1 MPVDPGRHWLE
12 AGITG
17 LARQR
22 EWDVVVTVEA
32 PGEAGDEAEL
42 VVLADGRV
50 VIESGP
56 AAFDSAPLVAAL
68 GQSIAPPYRAVARR
82 RQDLWAVG
90 AREIEVV
97 ELYPSPRGDDLELT
111 SDGLVLQLSVDG
123 IPADPVAA
131 TALEHLAAG
140 RERGQYAAH
149 AHRVEGDLW
158 EVLVLPL

>member
-56 AAFDSAPLVAAL
+56 ATFDPAPVAAAL

-82 RQDLWAVG
+82 REGLWAVG

-97 ELYPSPRGDDLELT
+97 ELHPSPRGEDLELT
-111 SDGLVLQLSVDG
+111 SDGVVLHLAVDG
-123 IPADPVAA
+123 MPADPTAA
-131 TALEHLAAG
+131 AALERLAAG